1 MKCLIQGL
9 VLRPDPKQA
18 GSPLVQFPLPFTASE
33 TWTHENLRM
42 CFLEEK
48 KKKKT
53 RKRTQKTH
61 VEMLKKENS
70 KAKGKLRRGCH
81 ILAY

>member
-1 MKCLIQGL
+1 M
-9 VLRPDPKQA
+9 
-18 GSPLVQFPLPFTASE
+18 
-33 TWTHENLRM
+33 
-42 CFLEEK
+42 

-81 ILAY
+81 ILAYQPGTPAVGPRP